1 MAFVRKKVKT
11 FTWPV
16 TVEEPADGGVFD
28 SSTFDITFKRLG
40 RKDFAALSEKGDLIL
55 LKAVVLGWDGI
66 TDEEQKAVP
75 FSLEAIR
82 EFSDDPYW
90 IRGVLKAYTETF
102 DGAKA
107 GN

>member
-11 FTWPV
+11 FKWPV
-16 TVEEPADGGVFD
+16 TIEEPADGGTFD

-40 RKDFAALSEKGDLIL
+40 RKDFSALSEKGDLIL
-55 LKAVVLGWDGI
+55 LKAIVLDWDGI
-66 TDEEQKAVP
+66 NDEDGKAVP
-75 FSLEAIR
+75 FSIDTLK

-102 DGAKA
+102 DGARQ